1 VTANKG
7 VSMATVLVL
16 GGTKFLGRAI
26 TEAAL
31 VAGHEVTLFNR
42 GITNPELFPEAEHLR
57 GDRTSDLSA
66 LQGREWEAVIDV
78 AAYLPEVA
86 QFSAEALH
94 DQVGR
99 YVFVSTVSVYA
110 EHDRPEDQLEEAA
123 VLCLDD
129 AKDEG
134 ELYGARKAVCEG
146 LVRALY
152 DDRATIA
159 RPGLIVGPHD
169 PTDRFDYWPR
179 RLAIGGT
186 VLGPGSPNDPVQF
199 IDVRDLGAWL
209 VNAAVDRVSGVF
221 NLVGAP
227 MRFADLIEA
236 CRVPGVDAQV
246 VWIESDLLI
255 HAGVEEWM
263 GIPLWI
269 ASEGWRAANRVD
281 GSRAAAVGLQIRP
294 IAETVEAAR
303 ANPTRDSSQ
312 AISLEREQQLLQQF
326 GPTPSGTA

>member
-1 VTANKG
+1 VN
-7 VSMATVLVL
+7 MARVLVL

-31 VAGHEVTLFNR
+31 AGGHDVTLFNR
-42 GITNPELFPEAEHLR
+42 GVTNPELFPGAEHLR

-66 LQGREWEAVIDV
+66 LEGREWDAVIDV

-86 QFSAEALH
+86 QFSAKALH
-94 DQVGR
+94 DRVGQ

-123 VLCLDD
+123 VLQILD

-134 ELYGARKAVCEG
+134 DLYGARKAACEAI
-146 LVRALY
+146 VREFY
-152 DDRATIA
+152 GDRAAIG

-199 IDVRDLGAWL
+199 IDVRDLAAWL
-209 VNAAVDRVSGVF
+209 VDAAVDRFAGVF

-227 MRFADLIEA
+227 MRFADLIDA

-246 VWIESDLLI
+246 AWVKSDLLVQ
-255 HAGVEEWM
+255 AGVEEWM

-269 ASEGWRAANRVD
+269 ASDGWRAANRVD
-281 GSRAAAVGLQIRP
+281 ASRAIAAGLQTRP
-294 IAETVEAAR
+294 VAETVKASR
-303 ANPTRDSSQ
+303 ANPSHESSQ

-326 GPTPSGTA
+326 RLKPSGAV

>member
-1 VTANKG
+1 
-7 VSMATVLVL
+7 MARVLVL
-16 GGTKFLGRAI
+16 GGTKFLGRAV

-31 VAGHEVTLFNR
+31 AAGHEVTLLNR
-42 GITNPELFPEAEHLR
+42 GTTNPELFPEAEHLR

-66 LQGREWEAVIDV
+66 LEGREWEAVIDV

-86 QFSAEALH
+86 QFSAVALC
-94 DQVGR
+94 DRVGQ

-123 VLCLDD
+123 VLRLED

-134 ELYGARKAVCEG
+134 ELYGARKAVCET
-146 LVRALY
+146 VVQELY
-152 DDRATIA
+152 GDRATIG
-159 RPGLIVGPHD
+159 RPGLIAGPHD

-179 RLAIGGT
+179 RLAVGGR
-186 VLGPGSPNDPVQF
+186 VLGPGSPRDPVQF

-209 VNAAVDRVSGVF
+209 VGAAVDRVAGVF

-227 MRFADLIEA
+227 MHFADLIEA
-236 CRVPGVDAQV
+236 CRVPGVDAEM
-246 VWIESDLLI
+246 VWVRSDLLI
-255 HAGVEEWM
+255 GAGVEEWM

-281 GSRAAAVGLQIRP
+281 GSRAIATGLQVRTV
-294 IAETVEAAR
+294 AETVEAAR
-303 ANPTRDSSQ
+303 ANPPHESSQ

-326 GPTPSGTA
+326 APKPSRGV